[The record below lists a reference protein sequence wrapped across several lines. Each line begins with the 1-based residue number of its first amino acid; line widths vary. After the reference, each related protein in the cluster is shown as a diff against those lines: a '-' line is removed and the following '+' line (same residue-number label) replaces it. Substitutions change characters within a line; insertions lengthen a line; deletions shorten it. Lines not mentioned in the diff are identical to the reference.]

1 MGKVTVVAIGAGN
14 RMNAYAELH
23 PQEMRVVAVV
33 EPNRIR
39 RTQLAVKCGVE
50 ERNCF
55 ESWEEFFRQEKMA
68 DAVFICTPDHI
79 HYEPAMLALE
89 RGYDVLLEKPIAQT
103 LEVLLWYRYVWER

>member
-39 RTQLAVKCGVE
+39 RT
-50 ERNCF
+50 
-55 ESWEEFFRQEKMA
+55 
-68 DAVFICTPDHI
+68 
-79 HYEPAMLALE
+79 
-89 RGYDVLLEKPIAQT
+89 
-103 LEVLLWYRYVWER
+103 

>member
-55 ESWEEFFRQEKMA
+55 ESWEEFLRQEKMA
-68 DAVFICTPDHI
+68 MPFL
-79 HYEPAMLALE
+79 Y
-89 RGYDVLLEKPIAQT
+89 VLRIIYIMSLRCW
-103 LEVLLWYRYVWER
+103 LWNVVMMFYWRNR